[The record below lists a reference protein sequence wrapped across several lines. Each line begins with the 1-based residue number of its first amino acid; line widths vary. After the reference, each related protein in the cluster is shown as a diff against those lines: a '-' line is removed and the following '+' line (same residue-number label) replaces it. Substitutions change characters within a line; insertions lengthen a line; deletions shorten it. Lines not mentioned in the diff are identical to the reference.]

1 MTRPENIVKVG
12 EYDTF
17 LDDASLPASGSWFYG
32 CWGVY
37 AHFQSGTI
45 IGSDINSRIVGV
57 EANFKRACYLEGKAF
72 AEDKDGIVVYPL
84 QVLPLKF

>member
-45 IGSDINSRIVGV
+45 IGSDIISGLWVLKPT
-57 EANFKRACYLEGKAF
+57 FKRLVTLKA
-72 AEDKDGIVVYPL
+72 KPL
-84 QVLPLKF
+84 RRTKMV